1 MTATEDSMM
10 EKAGMTDAGYDP
22 RRVCAG
28 YNGHECKNRLPE
40 EFKGKRCPK
49 CMIGHRRAYQKARM
63 KDARTALKELKEV
76 EQTPKQ
82 ITKGN
87 KIKALV
93 DEIMNMESVIEKTKQ
108 EIAELLK

>member
-1 MTATEDSMM
+1 
-10 EKAGMTDAGYDP
+10 
-22 RRVCAG
+22 
-28 YNGHECKNRLPE
+28 
-40 EFKGKRCPK
+40 
-49 CMIGHRRAYQKARM
+49 
-63 KDARTALKELKEV
+63 V